1 MTADR
6 TPIAA
11 MLVAAV
17 SIALSPSALAVTNL
31 LYDSEPNDA
40 PHSAVDL
47 ALPEDGNVVRIIGDL
62 VPGDQD
68 AFRIVVDE
76 DEAGKR
82 FHLSLAGRSGALT
95 QLDVFDFTALAD
107 GRGRIPETLTEP
119 PARLMNI
126 ATQDAALPARRD
138 FLLLAPG
145 VYVFG
150 VSHSGGEGAYTA
162 ELTEVDN
169 RALAVLD
176 GEQGTE
182 ASPRRLSANG
192 SSRIWT
198 QGETWYS
205 VDIDEK
211 EAESAYDLIFQTA
224 LGRPVEVTL
233 FGPDGAELLSM
244 RDDGGMPVARPGLRL
259 AQGIYRI
266 RTRQAQAGAQ
276 LISLPRGAPAPADG
290 REVEPNDSHPTPMAF
305 AEPFA
310 GRFDAGDT
318 DWVGFTVD
326 EARAAHRWD
335 FEIRGGPE
343 SAIEVCLGRD
353 AMRLQ
358 HCVRGRDGQTAI
370 RSLGLAAGDYR
381 VRLSDRGPDGAE
393 WQLNWIDR
401 GEARAGEELEPNN
414 NHQHPTA
421 LHERGFGRGTFDGK
435 ETDHWRFDVSG
446 EPQLWRLQFQ
456 GDDIHEIHLK
466 TTGGKVV
473 SSERAGAA
481 TRARLDNLFLMPGR
495 YVIAVSGNASDYIV
509 RAQPLGPPPPGM
521 EIEPNDS
528 VADARPIR
536 FGQEYFGL
544 LAEEGDADVYRFTL
558 RGGEHV
564 RLTVQPP
571 VDGAY
576 TGYLSVGDDE
586 VTVSEIRNGAK
597 PGEPMVWDAFLPPAD
612 YSLRLK
618 PYSVSDAEYTVTL
631 ARGDWLDLTAD
642 REPNGS
648 RGKASPFPID
658 GRLVG
663 RVGAT
668 NESSDWYRL
677 PKAGAETTIEWPVP
691 KGYRVEVFDDAEPDE
706 NRVVRDREAGVD
718 RVLLEPG
725 REYALEVSG
734 NAEYAIDLSSLSPD
748 SGTAPPP
755 SVELTLEDRAV
766 QSYSPWAQTLHG
778 ELVVRNTGDAARD
791 IELEAH
797 LTDDRWGVEGI
808 PPSISL
814 EAGGEHRIAFQLR
827 IPSDAVMSPPA
838 RVSARAR
845 AGSAVG
851 SPDWASVRVVESAAP
866 VRPAFH
872 WHIDEP
878 LRGSFNA
885 AALRFGAE
893 ALPSPGF
900 EDDKIADIER
910 LFDGLARYGRW
921 TGTSLRTNNDDRGQ
935 WGQPTVRL
943 AGDDPVPV
951 RGFLINPLSSLGPD
965 RYPGIFEIAVSDD
978 GSDFRTVLRDRLEPR
993 PVEQAFVLD
1002 EPVSA
1007 RYVRFIPVT
1016 AAYGNARSWGTLGL
1030 GQLKVLAEP
1039 GWRPA
1044 DEPFNLADPG
1054 NGGHLVFGMPWVRG
1068 SAGNTE
1074 MLIADD
1080 SAADGRLGEFDDAT
1094 LVLAFEHSRA
1104 ARVARVAI
1112 DSVSDPGGLAVAE
1125 SVRLL
1130 AATDSPL
1137 GPWTEVA
1144 AGELDAGAGEFAP
1157 DQPVW
1162 ARYLRLVFA
1171 MPQGTSRM
1179 LWPDRIAVYEADGAS
1194 VLAEWGDLS
1203 SAGPY
1208 EHADPPT
1215 WSGFA
1220 GAPEND
1226 RAERALAL
1234 NGEEPAPGRALL
1246 DSYSSWYRLA
1256 VPAGQNHL
1264 ELTVSG
1270 YPTVEGR
1277 PKLVDAT
1284 GNPVELYELDTTP
1297 VAHRWEAFVEPGA
1310 EYLLEVDE
1318 PPRSVIFSW
1327 DTSGSVAA
1335 WLPIISKALMTYA
1348 ETIKPGRDEVNLLPF
1363 GRGSP
1368 LLDDWVGQPYPLMRM
1383 LAAYPQETSSS
1394 AAEGTL
1400 AVAAREM
1407 IDRPGKK
1414 AVLLLTDA
1422 ATSTSPELW
1431 PALAAGRPQVFAMK
1445 LSSSG
1450 AFSSNPHTEVDLMQD
1465 WAGVRGGHFEYITGF
1480 GSLAS
1485 GFERAVTRL
1494 KRPIDFSVAAA
1505 FDFVDD
1511 PSPATIEVSFG
1522 DGDDAATGAVLRGAV
1537 EIILDAS
1544 GSMLKRMD
1552 GTRRIDIAKAA
1563 IRDTVR
1569 GGLPDGV
1576 PLALRVYGHREA
1588 GSCRTDLEISP
1599 EPLDKDAFLARVEAI
1614 EAINLARTPIAD
1626 SLAAVASDL
1635 AGVEGRK
1642 LVVLLT
1648 DGEET
1653 CEGDPAEAIR
1663 KLQEAGVDVRVNIVG
1678 FAIDDDSLKREFAS
1692 WAELGGGSYFDASEG
1707 ASLGKALDTALKVPF
1722 VVLDHSGEEVARGLV
1737 GGEPVDVPAGR
1748 YSVRVDTAEP
1758 HIERDVSLAPGDS
1771 REIRID

>member
-1 MTADR
+1 MAAR
-6 TPIAA
+6 KTPAA
-11 MLVAAV
+11 VMLLAAV
-17 SIALSPSALAVTNL
+17 SMGLSASALAVTNL
-31 LYDSEPNDA
+31 LYDSEPNNA
-40 PHSAVDL
+40 PHNAVDL

-68 AFRIVVDE
+68 AFRVVVDE

-82 FHLSLAGRSGALT
+82 FHLSLSGRSGALT
-95 QLDVFDFTALAD
+95 QLDVFDFTDLAD

-119 PARLMNI
+119 PVRLMKI

-138 FLLLAPG
+138 FVLLAPG

-162 ELTEVDN
+162 ELVEVDN

-182 ASPRRLSANG
+182 ASPQRLSANG
-192 SSRIWT
+192 ASRIWT

-224 LGRPVEVTL
+224 LGRPVDVTM

-244 RDDGGMPVARPGLRL
+244 SHEGGMPVARPGLRL
-259 AQGIYRI
+259 AQGTYRI
-266 RTRQAQAGAQ
+266 RTRQARAGAQ
-276 LISLPRGAPAPADG
+276 LVSLPRGAPAPTDG
-290 REVEPNDSHPTPMAF
+290 REVEPNDSHPTPMPF
-305 AEPFA
+305 AQPFA

-318 DWVGFTVD
+318 DWLAFTVD
-326 EARAAHRWD
+326 ESAAAHRWD
-335 FEIRGGPE
+335 LEIDGGPD
-343 SAIEVCLGRD
+343 SAIEVCLIRD

-358 HCVRGRDGQTAI
+358 HCVRGRDGQTAL

-381 VRLSDRGPDGAE
+381 IRLGDRGPDGAE
-393 WQLNWIDR
+393 WQLNWIDM
-401 GEARAGEELEPNN
+401 GEARPGEELEPNN
-414 NHQHPTA
+414 DHQHPSA
-421 LHERGFGRGTFDGK
+421 LHERGFGRGTFDGR
-435 ETDHWRFDVSG
+435 EIDHWHFDVSG

-466 TTGGKVV
+466 TTGGKVL
-473 SSERAGAA
+473 SSERAGNAV
-481 TRARLDNLFLMPGR
+481 RARLDNLFLMPGR
-495 YVIAVSGNASDYIV
+495 YVVAVSGNAGEYIV
-509 RAQPLGPPPPGM
+509 RTQPLGPPPPGM
-521 EIEPNDS
+521 EIEPNDDI
-528 VADARPIR
+528 ADARLIR
-536 FGQEYFGL
+536 FDQEYFGL
-544 LAEEGDADVYRFTL
+544 LAEEGDIDAYRFTL
-558 RGGEHV
+558 RGEEHV

-576 TGYLSVGDDE
+576 TGYLGVGDDS
-586 VTVSEIRNGAK
+586 VTVSEIRNGAR
-597 PGEPMVWDAFLPPAD
+597 PGEPMVWDAFLPAAD
-612 YSLRLK
+612 YYLKLR
-618 PYSVSDAEYTVTL
+618 PGSVSDAEYTVKL
-631 ARGDWLDLTAD
+631 ERGDWLDLDAD

-648 RGKASPFPID
+648 REQASPFPVD

-663 RVGAT
+663 RVGSTREA
-668 NESSDWYRL
+668 SDWYRL
-677 PKAGAETTIEWPVP
+677 PDTAAQTTVEWPVP
-691 KGYRVEVFDDAEPDE
+691 QGYRVEVFDDAEPDE
-706 NRVVRDREAGVD
+706 NRVVRDRDAGVE
-718 RVLLEPG
+718 RVVLSPG
-725 REYALEVSG
+725 REYALEISG
-734 NAEYAIDLSSLSPD
+734 NAEYVIDLSSLSPA
-748 SGTAPPP
+748 SGMAPPL
-755 SVELTLEDRAV
+755 VKMTLEEMPI

-778 ELVVRNTGDAARD
+778 EMVVSNPGDAARD
-791 IELEAH
+791 IELETH
-797 LTDDRWGVEGI
+797 LTDNRLRLDGI
-808 PPSISL
+808 PPSVSL
-814 EAGGEHRIAFQLR
+814 EAGGESR
-827 IPSDAVMSPPA
+827 IPFRLDIPADAAASPPV

-845 AGSAVG
+845 TGSAVG
-851 SPDWASVRVVESAAP
+851 LPGWALVSVAESASP
-866 VRPAFH
+866 VRPSFDWRIA
-872 WHIDEP
+872 EP
-878 LRGSFNA
+878 LRGAFNA

-900 EDDKIADIER
+900 DDDDLDEIER

-921 TGTSLRTNNDDRGQ
+921 TGVSLRTNAEDRSQ

-943 AGDDPVPV
+943 AGDEPVPV

-1002 EPVSA
+1002 EPVTA

-1016 AAYGNARSWGTLGL
+1016 AAYGSAQRLNTLTLG
-1030 GQLKVLAEP
+1030 QVKVLAEP
-1039 GWRPA
+1039 GWRPVTEA
-1044 DEPFNLADPG
+1044 FNLADPG
-1054 NGGHLVFGMPWVRG
+1054 NGGHLVFAMPWVRG

-1074 MLIADD
+1074 MLVADD
-1080 SAADGRLGEFDDAT
+1080 SSADGRLGENADAT
-1094 LVLAFEHSRA
+1094 VVLAFEHARA
-1104 ARVARVAI
+1104 ARVAQVVVDA
-1112 DSVSDPGGLAVAE
+1112 VSDPGGLSVAE
-1125 SVRLL
+1125 SVRVF

-1144 AGELDAGAGEFAP
+1144 GGELDAGAGEFALE
-1157 DQPVW
+1157 QPVW
-1162 ARYLRLVFA
+1162 ARYLRLVFS
-1171 MPQGTSRM
+1171 MPSGTSRM
-1179 LWPDRIAVYEADGAS
+1179 LWPDRIAVYEADGPS

-1208 EHADPPT
+1208 EQADPPT
-1215 WSGFA
+1215 WSGFT
-1220 GAPEND
+1220 GAPDND
-1226 RAERALAL
+1226 RAERAMAL
-1234 NGEEPAPGRALL
+1234 TGDALAPGRALL
-1246 DSYSSWYRLA
+1246 DAYSSWYRIA

-1277 PKLVDAT
+1277 PELVDAAGT
-1284 GNPVELYELDTTP
+1284 PVELYELDTTP
-1297 VAHRWEAFVEPGA
+1297 VAHRWEAFVDPGA
-1310 EYLLEVDE
+1310 EYLLKVEE

-1335 WLPIISKALMTYA
+1335 WLPTISKALMTYA

-1394 AAEGTL
+1394 DAEGTL

-1407 IDRPGKK
+1407 IGRPGKK

-1422 ATSTSPELW
+1422 ATSTTPELW

-1450 AFSSNPHTEVDLMQD
+1450 AFSSNPHTEVDRMQD
-1465 WAGVRGGHFEYITGF
+1465 WAGVRGGHFEYITGL
-1480 GSLAS
+1480 GALAT

-1505 FDFVDD
+1505 FDFVED
-1511 PSPATIEVSFG
+1511 PSPATIEVGFG
-1522 DGDDAATGAVLRGAV
+1522 DAAATSAALRGAV

-1563 IRDTVR
+1563 IRETVSV
-1569 GGLPDGV
+1569 GLPDGV

-1588 GSCRTDLEISP
+1588 GSCRTDLEIPP

-1626 SLAAVASDL
+1626 SIAAVASDL
-1635 AGVEGRK
+1635 ADVEGRK

-1653 CEGDPAEAIR
+1653 CDGDPAEAIR

-1678 FAIDDDSLKREFAS
+1678 FAIDDDALKREFAS
-1692 WAELGGGSYFDASEG
+1692 WAEMGGGSYFDASEG
-1707 ASLGKALDTALKVPF
+1707 ASLGEALDTALKVPF
-1722 VVLDHSGEEVARGLV
+1722 VVLDHSGEEITRGLV
-1737 GGEPVDVPAGR
+1737 GGEPVEVPAGR
-1748 YSVRVDTAEP
+1748 YSVRVDTSEP
-1758 HIERDVSLAPGDS
+1758 YIERDISLAPGDS
-1771 REIRID
+1771 HQIAID